1 MKAKGTQ
8 QGWFVDF
15 AAAIVAVFCISVH
28 LSSPFLFGVIALL
41 VSPVC
46 RLKTDKIR
54 QRCFQ
59 LLSAR
64 PAWAFCRHSNNICT
78 RWLYSIYRQLSR
90 IRVFFIILYGD
101 VKMITYEPFYR
112 TIKQKNI
119 STYKLI
125 NTFGVSRSLI
135 DRLKHDKPI
144 STRTID
150 DLCRFLNCRVED
162 ILVYKQGEN
171 ESDN

>member
-15 AAAIVAVFCISVH
+15 AAAIVAFFCISVH
-28 LSSPFLFGVIALL
+28 LSSPFPLWCDRFISVPGVPFKNRQNSITAFSAA
-41 VSPVC
+41 VS
-46 RLKTDKIR
+46 
-54 QRCFQ
+54 
-59 LLSAR
+59 
-64 PAWAFCRHSNNICT
+64 PAWAFCRHSNNICM

-101 VKMITYEPFYR
+101 DKMITYEPFYR

-125 NTFGVSRSLI
+125 NTFGISRSLI